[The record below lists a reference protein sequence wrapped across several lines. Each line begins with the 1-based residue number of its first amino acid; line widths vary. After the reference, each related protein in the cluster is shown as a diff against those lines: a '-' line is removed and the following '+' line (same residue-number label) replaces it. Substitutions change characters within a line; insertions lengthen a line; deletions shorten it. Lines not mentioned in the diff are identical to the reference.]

1 MQSFLLNLM
10 TCELLSSA
18 QVALAATT
26 YRCGNS
32 FQDTPCANQ
41 TNHKTGKPTKSTSA
55 GTGATADTSATSVG
69 AKSGDL
75 SPYQIDADCKQRGD
89 AAKKMMWLR
98 EIGKTKEDQL
108 SNAQDEPT
116 QALIHE
122 VYSNRGSSLDVKNKI
137 EQSCMQQKEQ
147 DRLAE
152 QLLSA
157 AKKLKQRDGSTS
169 TKVTEQSSNSHQ

>member
-1 MQSFLLNLM
+1 M
-10 TCELLSSA
+10 TCALLSSA
-18 QVALAATT
+18 QATLAATT

-41 TNHKTGKPTKSTSA
+41 IDHKAGKSTKSANANAATVTSTTTV
-55 GTGATADTSATSVG
+55 GT
-69 AKSGDL
+69 KSGDL

-89 AAKKMMWLR
+89 AAKKIMWLR

-157 AKKLKQRDGSTS
+157 AKKLKQRDGSTP
-169 TKVTEQSSNSHQ
+169 TKVTE

>member
-10 TCELLSSA
+10 TCALLSSA
-18 QVALAATT
+18 QVTLAATT
-26 YRCGNS
+26 YHCGNS

-41 TNHKTGKPTKSTSA
+41 IDHKAGKPTKSANANA
-55 GTGATADTSATSVG
+55 GTGATSVG

-108 SNAQDEPT
+108 SNSQDEPT

>member
-1 MQSFLLNLM
+1 MKSFFLNLT
-10 TCELLSSA
+10 TCVLLCSTQA
-18 QVALAATT
+18 TLAATT

-41 TNHKTGKPTKSTSA
+41 SDHKTGKPTKSASA
-55 GTGATADTSATSVG
+55 SKSETTNATSVG
-69 AKSGDL
+69 TKSADL

-108 SNAQDEPT
+108 SNAPDEPT

-137 EQSCMQQKEQ
+137 EQAGMQQKEQ
-147 DRLAE
+147 DKLAE

-157 AKKLKQRDGSTS
+157 ARKLKQRDGLTS
-169 TKVTEQSSNSHQ
+169 TKVTEQSSDSHQ